1 MNNRS
6 IIFLIF
12 AMLLVLTSCS
22 NKIITDT
29 YSHPLIKGSTASTEK
44 VNDQVWLNFTVPH
57 DDSVVQW
64 QAIFDGNPPAGF
76 QTISN
81 NSFTQFKWIVSKD
94 RVNFFGKDGYKFK
107 ISRLNDSY
115 GVIITLRPEYSASLK
130 FFGSMIH

>member
-1 MNNRS
+1 MKNLS
-6 IIFLIF
+6 MIFMLF
-12 AMLLVLTSCS
+12 AMLLVSSSCS

-57 DDSVVQW
+57 DDSDVQW
-64 QAIFDGNPPAGF
+64 QAIFDGNPPDGF
-76 QTISN
+76 QAISN
-81 NSFTQFKWIVSKD
+81 KNYTQFKWIVTKE

-107 ISRLNDSY
+107 ISRLNDSC

-130 FFGSMIH
+130 FFASMVH